1 VSATFHRSGATRL
14 VLVPTLALV
23 LGCASADAPAV
34 PRYSLDANVA
44 ALVARGEG
52 RAALASYEA
61 QAEALERAGGGG
73 LDAARAHVAAART
86 AELMG
91 AYDAGARH
99 AERALRLVDP
109 PGQSLSAL
117 LLAIHARLVLGRI
130 RVQLNDL
137 DAAERQFGSL
147 LALASRA
154 PVQPGRLAVEALSQV
169 NLAVVAELRG
179 QPERAR
185 AAGAAAA
192 QAGEEL
198 LTRYGTFGTGGAGR
212 VIAEARDLVAADMSR
227 AHLTVGRV
235 ELDSGRLADAQRS
248 FERAAQFARLTESPQ
263 FAIAVRFYLSEVA
276 YRRGDRGG
284 AERESA
290 AALAEATR
298 GGLADAALLIHVR
311 LAERASSR
319 GAHAAAL
326 DHYDAALRLV
336 EDLRAQLGGAG
347 QRSLFVENKQEVYNG
362 AVRAALE
369 QSRVGDAF
377 AYAERGRA
385 RAFLDML
392 GTRTVVSR
400 SAHASLAV
408 EEARLRTHLA
418 DAEAASSAAVLA
430 GPGAEGL
437 RGAVERRDVAVGE
450 YRAFVERV
458 RATDREQASLMTVEP
473 VTLPEVQR
481 ALPHATTLLEYLVTE
496 RETVVWVVDGVRA
509 EALRL
514 PVGRADLI
522 VGVRELRHAIDGRT
536 AIDETRVRG
545 RRLFDWLVAPVHA
558 RVAGRRLLIAPHD
571 VLHYVPWA
579 ALWTGRRWLIE
590 EHTLSTVPSASTLRY
605 IGSKGRR
612 ASTGALVV
620 GNPEIGPGGALP
632 FAEQEARSVAERY
645 PGALLLLRDQATEA
659 RVKRASAD
667 ARVVHFATHAV
678 LREEDPLAS
687 ALLLASGD
695 GEDGRLEVR
704 EILGM
709 ALDAELV
716 VLSACETGLGRL
728 SRGDELLGLQ
738 RAFVYAGT
746 PAVVT
751 TLWKVDDRATFRVM
765 RVFYERL
772 SADGA
777 ARALQAAQVRALGE
791 LPHPFF
797 WAAFGLTGGVAGR

>member
-1 VSATFHRSGATRL
+1 
-14 VLVPTLALV
+14 
-23 LGCASADAPAV
+23 
-34 PRYSLDANVA
+34 
-44 ALVARGEG
+44 
-52 RAALASYEA
+52 
-61 QAEALERAGGGG
+61 
-73 LDAARAHVAAART
+73 
-86 AELMG
+86 M
-91 AYDAGARH
+91 
-99 AERALRLVDP
+99 
-109 PGQSLSAL
+109 
-117 LLAIHARLVLGRI
+117 
-130 RVQLNDL
+130 
-137 DAAERQFGSL
+137 
-147 LALASRA
+147 
-154 PVQPGRLAVEALSQV
+154 
-169 NLAVVAELRG
+169 
-179 QPERAR
+179 
-185 AAGAAAA
+185 
-192 QAGEEL
+192 
-198 LTRYGTFGTGGAGR
+198 
-212 VIAEARDLVAADMSR
+212 
-227 AHLTVGRV
+227 
-235 ELDSGRLADAQRS
+235 
-248 FERAAQFARLTESPQ
+248 
-263 FAIAVRFYLSEVA
+263 
-276 YRRGDRGG
+276 
-284 AERESA
+284 
-290 AALAEATR
+290 
-298 GGLADAALLIHVR
+298 
-311 LAERASSR
+311 
-319 GAHAAAL
+319 
-326 DHYDAALRLV
+326 
-336 EDLRAQLGGAG
+336 
-347 QRSLFVENKQEVYNG
+347 
-362 AVRAALE
+362 
-369 QSRVGDAF
+369 
-377 AYAERGRA
+377 
-385 RAFLDML
+385 
-392 GTRTVVSR
+392 
-400 SAHASLAV
+400 
-408 EEARLRTHLA
+408 
-418 DAEAASSAAVLA
+418 
-430 GPGAEGL
+430 
-437 RGAVERRDVAVGE
+437 
-450 YRAFVERV
+450 
-458 RATDREQASLMTVEP
+458 TDEP

-765 RVFYERL
+765 RLFYERL